1 MIAKGNPKTMKAW
14 TYYDWANS
22 VYSLVITTAI
32 FPLYYEASV
41 PNPVSFMGREFVNT
55 ALINYAG
62 SFGFLL
68 VCIMVPILSGIADY
82 SDSKRKFLSFFCTL
96 GSISCAGL
104 YFFDPLNP
112 GLGILFY
119 ILALIGFWG
128 GLVFYNAYL
137 PLIAPPE
144 MHDKLSARGFVMGYI
159 GSAILLIICLLMY
172 FQNSELLKF
181 SFVLTGI
188 WWFGF
193 AQITLRKLPASDR
206 PSAYHPDLLTRGFKE
221 LRSVWRQLKAT
232 KRLRRYLQSFF
243 VYSMGVQT
251 VMLVAVYFGT
261 KEIAWSSDD
270 EKTTGLIL
278 SVLIIQFIAI
288 PGAYLMA
295 WLSGKWG
302 NIKTLILANV
312 LWALI
317 CVSALTL
324 HEPIEFYIVAG
335 FVGFVMGGI
344 QSLSRST
351 YAKYIPETIDT
362 ASFFSFYEVSEKLG
376 IVLGLFFFAVLE
388 EMGNMRT
395 SLLAL
400 IVFFIAG
407 IFLLSRVPKH
417 ETIAQA
423 HTSAP

>member
-1 MIAKGNPKTMKAW
+1 MILKGDPKTMRAW

-32 FPLYYEASV
+32 FPLYYEAV
-41 PNPVSFMGREFVNT
+41 MPEKVHFLGREFVNT

-68 VCIMVPILSGIADY
+68 VCLMVPILSGIADY
-82 SDSKRKFLSFFCTL
+82 TDSKRKFLAFFCTL
-96 GSISCAGL
+96 GAISCAGL
-104 YFFDPLNP
+104 YFFDPSSPAL
-112 GLGILFY
+112 GLVFY
-119 ILALIGFWG
+119 VVALIGFWG

-137 PLIAPPE
+137 PQIAPPE
-144 MHDKLSARGFVMGYI
+144 MHDKLSARGFAMGYI
-159 GSAILLIICLLMY
+159 GSSILLITCLIMY
-172 FQNSELLKF
+172 FQNNDLLKF
-181 SFVLTGI
+181 SFVLTGL

-193 AQITLRKLPASDR
+193 AQIALRKLPGARSENKYKK
-206 PSAYHPDLLTRGFKE
+206 SMLTKGYKE
-221 LRSVWRQLKAT
+221 LRSVWHQMKAT

-261 KEIAWSSDD
+261 KEIAWSSDT
-270 EKTTGLIL
+270 EKTTGLIV

-317 CVSALTL
+317 CIAALAL
-324 HEPIEFYIVAG
+324 HEPIEFYILAG

-351 YAKYIPETIDT
+351 YAKFIPETQDT
-362 ASFFSFYEVSEKLG
+362 ASFFSFYEVGEKLG
-376 IVLGLFFFAVLE
+376 IVLGLFFFALLE
-388 EMGNMRT
+388 ELGDMRT
-395 SLLAL
+395 SILAL
-400 IVFFIAG
+400 IVFFIGG
-407 IFLLSRVPKH
+407 ILLLSRVPKE
-417 ETIAQA
+417 ETTAAIR
-423 HTSAP
+423 TSSP